1 MRPITLEIAVDG
13 PAGARIA
20 FEGGADRVELCQALA
35 ATGGLTPSGATVDAV
50 LAVAGDPAR
59 VAVLVRPRGGGFVY
73 SPEEVEV
80 VAADIADV
88 VRRGAGAVVVGALTA
103 EGAVDRRALDL
114 WRGAAGAAD
123 IVFHRAIDAIRD
135 PEEVVDDL
143 LASGVRRV
151 LSSGRAVRSIDGV
164 DTLRALVAAAQGSL
178 EIMAGG
184 GVRVEDVAG
193 LLACG
198 VDAIHLSAR
207 RPSGDT
213 TPSGPGGGDPG
224 FDVTDGEIVRRAA
237 SALREHAPV
246 LGR

>member
-1 MRPITLEIAVDG
+1 MTRIALEIAVDG
-13 PAGARIA
+13 PAGARTA
-20 FEGGADRVELCQALA
+20 FAGGADRVELCQALA
-35 ATGGLTPSGATVDAV
+35 TTGGLTPSGATVDAV

-73 SPEEVEV
+73 SAEEIEL
-80 VAADIADV
+80 VAADVSDV
-88 VRRGAGAVVVGALTA
+88 VRRGAGSVVVGALTV
-103 EGAVDRRALDL
+103 EGAVDRRALDA
-114 WRGAAGAAD
+114 WRRAAGAAD
-123 IVFHRAIDAIRD
+123 LVFHRAIDAVQD
-135 PEEVVDDL
+135 PAVVVDDL
-143 LASGVRRV
+143 LATGVRRV

-164 DTLRALVAAAQGSL
+164 ATLRALVEAADGRL

-184 GVRVEDVAG
+184 GVRVQDIAG
-193 LLACG
+193 LVTGG

-237 SALREHAPV
+237 DALRE
-246 LGR
+246 RR